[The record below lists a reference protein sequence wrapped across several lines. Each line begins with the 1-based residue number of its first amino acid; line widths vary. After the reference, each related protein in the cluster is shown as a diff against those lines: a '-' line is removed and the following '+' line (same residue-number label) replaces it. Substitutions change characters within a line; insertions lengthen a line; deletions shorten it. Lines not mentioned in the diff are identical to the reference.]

1 MKPQHRNN
9 NRRRHKSSASNA
21 FAYGIFSSVGGS
33 LAKKALSLLEIGD
46 YKSLVSLEINPSDYS
61 DIDEFRDDY
70 LVAELMSKYPS
81 WDTGID
87 KEKVALEKFL
97 QAEQACAETNIRLRS
112 RNVAASTTVTA
123 ESYIYTARRKI
134 ARLLGPFDW
143 DEAAAYFA
151 WGPGASTQVRS
162 VQGDAYYKYGVTRPQ
177 VTRSCALLAGCVIA
191 QSPVWYM
198 QIAGLSSGASFAMPS
213 PWLIARDHFDMV
225 EGNRIVTVP
234 KNAKTDRVIAIEP
247 HMNMYVQKGIGA
259 VIRRRLLKAG
269 VDLNDQTRNQRLARE
284 GSLSGMLATVDLSAA
299 SDTISM
305 ELVEQLLP
313 EDWVLAIKQ
322 TRSPVGVTP
331 NGERVAYQKVSSMGN
346 GFTFELESLIFWAL
360 VSSVVDYNHEVK
372 DRRIGVYGDDLI
384 FSVTAYHQVVSLLS
398 FVGFKTNDKK
408 SFTIGWFRESCGK
421 HYFHGSD
428 VSPFYVR
435 EDIDS
440 NERLLWA
447 ANQVRRYASQ
457 RYGCALDGRLLDV
470 YLLCVQKLPCR
481 LRRPTIPDGYGDGAL
496 FGDLDECLPFISR
509 ATCGLEGFLGTV
521 LLPVPRRTR
530 VSGGALL
537 LKALGRKSEVCFWK
551 DHIPTKYIQSV
562 VDRLPVGRSDT
573 ILTEGWSTRVH
584 RILVPQWIDK
594 GAWV

>member
-1 MKPQHRNN
+1 
-9 NRRRHKSSASNA
+9 
-21 FAYGIFSSVGGS
+21 
-33 LAKKALSLLEIGD
+33 
-46 YKSLVSLEINPSDYS
+46 VSLEVNPSDYS
-61 DIDEFRDDY
+61 DIDEFRADY
-70 LVAELMSKYPS
+70 LSAELMSKYPS

-87 KEKVALEKFL
+87 KAAVALEKFL
-97 QAEQACAETNIRLRS
+97 LGEQACAETNHRLKS
-112 RNVAASTTVTA
+112 RYVAASTTVTA
-123 ESYIYTARRKI
+123 ESCIYTARRKI

-143 DEAAAYFA
+143 DEAAAHFA

-162 VQGDAYYKYGVTRPQ
+162 VQGDAYYKYGVTRPH
-177 VTRSCALLAGCVIA
+177 VTRSCALLAGTAIA
-191 QSPVWYM
+191 MSPVWYM
-198 QIAGLSSGASFAMPS
+198 QIAGLLPGASFAMPS

-247 HMNMYVQKGIGA
+247 HMNMYVQKGIGS
-259 VIRRRLLKAG
+259 VIRSRLLEVG
-269 VDLNDQTRNQRLARE
+269 VDLNDQSLNQRLAQE
-284 GSLSGMLATVDLSAA
+284 GSRSGMLATVDLSAA
-299 SDTISM
+299 SDTISL

-322 TRSPVGVTP
+322 TRSPVGVAP
-331 NGERVAYQKVSSMGN
+331 DGSKIEYQKVSSMGN

-360 VSSVVDYNHEVK
+360 VSSVVDYNPEVT

-384 FSVTAYHQVVSLLS
+384 FSVTCYHQVVELLS

-408 SFTIGWFRESCGK
+408 SFCYGWFRESCGK

-440 NERLLWA
+440 NERLIWA

-457 RYGCALDGRLLDV
+457 RYGYGLDADLLDV
-470 YLLCVQKLPCR
+470 YLLCLERLPPR

-509 ATCGLEGFLGTV
+509 APHGIEGFLGTV

-537 LKALGRKSEVCFWK
+537 LKALGRKSEVCFWR

-573 ILTEGWSTRVH
+573 ILSEGWSTRVH
-584 RILVPQWIDK
+584 RILVPQWSDK